1 MSGKNSST
9 QQTLLVAKWEFMHFF
24 KWKQELISKLILLAF
39 GLIIFVWQQIKDDSE
54 TFYQVIVPSQLAM
67 AEQVGEFKFIAS
79 DEPTQALLT
88 QLQENEEWHAVLE
101 LQTDQTSSSTQ
112 PSPAKV
118 VVHSRDK
125 QKWLSQLSPIL
136 QQQFTLNYAKSLGLA
151 PEQLAAIQQS
161 AQIEN
166 VYLDQS
172 IKSENSPA
180 TFTAIG
186 LIVLM
191 CIGIFTSFGLIFVSI
206 TGEKQQRVT
215 EQLYACMSAQ
225 TWVDGKILGQLFHAV
240 KAMIT
245 TLVTGLISYGFFSV
259 VVYNGSFDLSI
270 IDWQMLPWF
279 MLFACVG
286 LYLCT
291 AFMAAVAAAI
301 DDPNHSA
308 KTSIMLIPLLPLI
321 ITFITMDTPSGW
333 ALAVLSY
340 LPITSF
346 VAMPVKMSLVD
357 VALWEPLLS
366 LALGLLACYWM
377 RTAAG
382 KLFKSGMTMYGKE
395 PSVKEMCLAMFR

>member
-1 MSGKNSST
+1 MSNKMSST

-39 GLIIFVWQQIKDDSE
+39 GLIIFVWQQIKSDDQ
-54 TFYQVIVPSQLAM
+54 TFYQVMVPSQLSIA
-67 AEQVGEFKFIAS
+67 AQVGEFKFVPTDKSMDEQLSTLAES
-79 DEPTQALLT
+79 D
-88 QLQENEEWHAVLE
+88 EWHAVLE
-101 LQTDQTSSSTQ
+101 LESQQDAS
-112 PSPAKV
+112 SPAKV
-118 VVHSRDK
+118 TVHSLDK
-125 QKWLSQLSPIL
+125 QKWLTQLTPVL
-136 QQQFTLNYAKSLGLA
+136 EQQFTLSYAQSLGLA
-151 PEQLAAIQQS
+151 PEQLAAIQRS
-161 AQIEN
+161 AQIAN
-166 VYLDQS
+166 VYLDES

-191 CIGIFTSFGLIFVSI
+191 CVGIFTSFGLIFVSI

-215 EQLYACMSAQ
+215 EQLYACMNAQ
-225 TWVDGKILGQLFHAV
+225 TWIDGKILGQVFHAV
-240 KAMIT
+240 KAMFT
-245 TLVTGLISYGFFSV
+245 MLVTSLISFAFFSV
-259 VVYNGSFDLSI
+259 VVYNGNFDLAI
-270 IDWQMLPWF
+270 VDWQMLPWF
-279 MLFACVG
+279 LLFACVG

-346 VAMPVKMSLVD
+346 VAMPVKMALVD
-357 VALWEPLLS
+357 VALWEPIVS
-366 LALGLLACYWM
+366 LIIGIASCYWM
-377 RTAAG
+377 RAAAG
-382 KLFKSGMTMYGKE
+382 KLFKTGMTMYGKE
-395 PSVKEMCLAMFR
+395 PSVKEMCLAVFR

>member
-1 MSGKNSST
+1 MSGKMSSI
-9 QQTLLVAKWEFMHFF
+9 QQTLLVAKWEFTHFF
-24 KWKQELISKLILLAF
+24 KWKQELISKLILLGL
-39 GLIIFVWQQIKDDSE
+39 GLIIFIWQQVKNDSE
-54 TFYQVIVPSQLAM
+54 TFYQIIVPSHLTI
-67 AEQVGEFKFIAS
+67 AEQVGEFKFIPS
-79 DEPTQALLT
+79 DTPTDNLLV
-88 QLQENEEWHAVLE
+88 QLAENEAWHAVLE
-101 LQTDQTSSSTQ
+101 LQSAQSESAPHSAPQVT
-112 PSPAKV
+112 
-118 VVHSRDK
+118 VHSRDK
-125 QKWLSQLSPIL
+125 QKWLNQLTPIL
-136 QQQFTLNYAKSLGLA
+136 QQQFTLRYAQSLGLA

-166 VYLDQS
+166 AYLDQS

-215 EQLYACMSAQ
+215 EQLYACMNAQ
-225 TWVDGKILGQLFHAV
+225 TWIDGKILGQLFHAI

-259 VVYNGSFDLSI
+259 VIYNGSFDLSI
-270 IDWQMLPWF
+270 VDWQMLPWF
-279 MLFACVG
+279 LLFACVG

-308 KTSIMLIPLLPLI
+308 KTSIMLIPLVPLI

-366 LALGLLACYWM
+366 LVLSLLACYWM
-377 RTAAG
+377 RSAAG
-382 KLFKSGMTMYGKE
+382 KLFKTGMTMYGKE

>member
-1 MSGKNSST
+1 MSNKMSST

-39 GLIIFVWQQIKDDSE
+39 GLIIFVWQQIKSDDQ
-54 TFYQVIVPSQLAM
+54 TFYQVMVPSQLSIA
-67 AEQVGEFKFIAS
+67 AQVGEFKFVPTDKSMDEQLSTLAES
-79 DEPTQALLT
+79 D
-88 QLQENEEWHAVLE
+88 EWHAVLE
-101 LQTDQTSSSTQ
+101 LESQQDAS
-112 PSPAKV
+112 SPAKV
-118 VVHSRDK
+118 TVHSRDK
-125 QKWLSQLSPIL
+125 QKWLTQLTPVL
-136 QQQFTLNYAKSLGLA
+136 EQQFTLSYAQSLGLA
-151 PEQLAAIQQS
+151 PEQLAAIQRS
-161 AQIEN
+161 AQIAN
-166 VYLDQS
+166 VYLDES

-191 CIGIFTSFGLIFVSI
+191 CVGIFTSFGLIFVSI

-215 EQLYACMSAQ
+215 EQLYACMNAQ
-225 TWVDGKILGQLFHAV
+225 TWIDGKILGQVFHAV
-240 KAMIT
+240 KAMFT
-245 TLVTGLISYGFFSV
+245 MLVTSLISFAFFSV
-259 VVYNGSFDLSI
+259 VVYNGNFDLAI
-270 IDWQMLPWF
+270 VDWQMLPWF
-279 MLFACVG
+279 LLFACVG

-346 VAMPVKMSLVD
+346 VAMPVKMALVD
-357 VALWEPLLS
+357 VALWEPIVS
-366 LALGLLACYWM
+366 LIIGIASCYWM
-377 RTAAG
+377 RAAAG
-382 KLFKSGMTMYGKE
+382 KLFKTGMTMYGKE
-395 PSVKEMCLAMFR
+395 PSVKEMCLAVFR